1 MIFLTNVLI
10 ALQCL
15 SKPTIVTMMNSEV
28 EAISF
33 VIPDRITSHE
43 TNDNTHSNKSQWKNC
58 NLNQM
63 WHQNYLNFNKCFLF
77 YQIKWKSQ

>member
-43 TNDNTHSNKSQWKNC
+43 TNDNTHSNKSQ
-58 NLNQM
+58 
-63 WHQNYLNFNKCFLF
+63 
-77 YQIKWKSQ
+77 